1 MQFLH
6 GYDSDGV
13 FQRLH
18 FTSAEQRGL
27 VIAEKLGE
35 GRRDNHRFFSQLF
48 SAIMIKQK
56 EC

>member
-13 FQRLH
+13 FQRLY

-48 SAIMIKQK
+48 SAIVIKQK

>member
-1 MQFLH
+1 MAMIVM
-6 GYDSDGV
+6 V
-13 FQRLH
+13 F
-18 FTSAEQRGL
+18 FNVCTSHLLSRE